1 MSQWENGRRVFVN
14 GSESEPEDEETPVT
28 ENCAECGAKEFCPL
42 PAAVEY
48 RNAAGIEAKPEPED
62 GGGLGGLGSIMAL
75 LGGGHNVQPSG
86 PEDKADGWRDRS
98 STTFKTDTQ
107 DVEELAAATVY
118 LTGLDPADVDRLG
131 LPPELV
137 QAHKDYAAA
146 IQDAAIKARAILTLG
161 MAWTEAGSPRF
172 RLS

>member
-48 RNAAGIEAKPEPED
+48 RKAAGIEAQPEPED
-62 GGGLGGLGSIMAL
+62 GEGVGGLGSIMSL
-75 LGGGHNVQPSG
+75 LSGGGHNVQPQESG
-86 PEDKADGWRDRS
+86 AWRDRRATS
-98 STTFKTDTQ
+98 FQTDVQ
-107 DVEELAAATVY
+107 DVEELAAATAY
-118 LTGLDPADVDRLG
+118 MTGNDPADVDRLG

-137 QAHKDYAAA
+137 QAHQDYTAA
-146 IQDAAIKARAILTLG
+146 IKDAAIKARAILDI
-161 MAWTEAGSPRF
+161 ADKWNAAGNPRG